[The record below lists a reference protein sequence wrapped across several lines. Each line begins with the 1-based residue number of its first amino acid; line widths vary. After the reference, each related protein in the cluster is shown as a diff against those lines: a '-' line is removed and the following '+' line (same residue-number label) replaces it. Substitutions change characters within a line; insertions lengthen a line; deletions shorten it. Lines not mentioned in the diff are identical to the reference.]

1 MSTSP
6 RADSIDLSDSRLD
19 NVARTVRALA
29 ETMRSNGLT
38 KLEVEVGDIHIRLRA
53 GAGGEAK
60 IVQNRTQ
67 EVLVAAT
74 PLEPIRESG
83 HVVTAPMIGT
93 FYTSAAPGEP
103 PLVRLGDRVD
113 AGQTIGII
121 EAMKIMNEIAS
132 DRAGAVVEILAN
144 NAQPV
149 EYGSPLLRLSLDE
162 DEE

>member
-1 MSTSP
+1 MSTSQSV
-6 RADSIDLSDSRLD
+6 DSPDSRLD
-19 NVARTVRALA
+19 DVARTVRALV
-29 ETMRSNGLT
+29 EMMRSNGLT
-38 KLEVEVGDIHIRLRA
+38 KLEVEVGDVNIRLRA
-53 GAGGEAK
+53 GAVGEAK
-60 IVQNRTQ
+60 IVRGQAQ
-67 EVLVAAT
+67 EDLIAAV
-74 PLEPIRESG
+74 PLELIREPG

-93 FYTSAAPGEP
+93 FYTSAAPGDP

-113 AGQTIGII
+113 AGQPIGII

-162 DEE
+162 DVE